1 MDKQLLKAYIRTIV
15 EEEVSRILPQMLSEA
30 VLQVKQ
36 LKENTTTST
45 PHKPV
50 IDRKRFAELMEVSQD
65 RNTIM
70 ANTDMMRLPEGT
82 PRDADPEVVKAIT
95 KDYSAMMKA
104 MKIT

>member
-30 VLQVKQ
+30 VAQVKQ
-36 LKENTTTST
+36 LKENTNTTVS
-45 PHKPV
+45 HKPM
-50 IDRKRFAELMEVSQD
+50 IDRKRFVELMEGSQD
-65 RNTIM
+65 KSTVM

-82 PRDADPEVVKAIT
+82 PRDADPEIVKAIT

>member
-30 VLQVKQ
+30 VAQVKQ
-36 LKENTTTST
+36 LKENTTVTS
-45 PHKPV
+45 HKPI
-50 IDRKRFAELMEVSQD
+50 IDRKRFAELMEGSHDTSTV
-65 RNTIM
+65 M

-82 PRDADPEVVKAIT
+82 PRDADPEIVKAIT

>member
-30 VLQVKQ
+30 VAQVKQ
-36 LKENTTTST
+36 LKENTTIATN
-45 PHKPV
+45 KPV
-50 IDRKRFAELMEVSQD
+50 IDRKRFAELMESAQD
-65 RNTIM
+65 RSTSV
-70 ANTDMMRLPEGT
+70 ATTEMMRLPEGT
-82 PRDADPEVVKAIT
+82 PRDADPEIVKAIT

>member
-30 VLQVKQ
+30 VAQVKQ
-36 LKENTTTST
+36 LKENTAAT
-45 PHKPV
+45 PQKSG

-65 RNTIM
+65 RDTIR
-70 ANTDMMRLPEGT
+70 ATTDMMRLPEGT

-95 KDYSAMMKA
+95 KDYSAIMKA